1 MVLWFLMLIL
11 CSAAT
16 VAIAFPLIRHYE
28 ARDARAESAAVY
40 QDQLK
45 EVDRD
50 LQVGSINEPEANLAK
65 VEIERRLAAATRDI
79 APSRPLSPVWR
90 NAALA
95 AVVGI
100 VIIGSVSLYAK
111 LGHPMLPSADLE
123 AQAAQ
128 QDQMA
133 MILGM
138 VRKQAEELKVNP
150 KDMEGWIRL
159 MRSLQVLNEP
169 DKAQTAL
176 SFALKAFDGD
186 ATATKKLKAAASEL
200 NIKL

>member
-1 MVLWFLMLIL
+1 MLLWFLMLVL

-28 ARDARAESAAVY
+28 ALDARAESVAVY

-45 EVDRD
+45 EVERD
-50 LQVGSINEPEANLAK
+50 LQAGSINEPEAKLAK
-65 VEIERRLAAATRDI
+65 VEIERRLAAATRDV
-79 APSRPLSPVWR
+79 APSRPLSPFWR
-90 NAALA
+90 NVALT

-100 VIIGSVSLYAK
+100 VIIGSASLYAK
-111 LGHPMLPSADLE
+111 LGNPTLPSDAL
-123 AQAAQ
+123 AAQ

-138 VRKQAEELKVNP
+138 VRKQAEELRTNP

-169 DKAQTAL
+169 DKARAAL

-186 ATATKKLKAAASEL
+186 ATAIEKLKAAASEL
-200 NIKL
+200 NIN

>member
-1 MVLWFLMLIL
+1 MLLWFLMLVL

-28 ARDARAESAAVY
+28 ALDARAESVAVY

-50 LQVGSINEPEANLAK
+50 LQAGSINEPEAKLAK
-65 VEIERRLAAATRDI
+65 VEIERRLAAATRDV
-79 APSRPLSPVWR
+79 APSRPLSPFWHNV
-90 NAALA
+90 ALA

-100 VIIGSVSLYAK
+100 VIIGGVSLYAK
-111 LGHPMLPSADLE
+111 LGNPTLPSATSDT
-123 AQAAQ
+123 QAAQ

-138 VRKQAEELKVNP
+138 VRKQAEELKANP

-169 DKAQTAL
+169 DKARAAL
-176 SFALKAFDGD
+176 AFALKAFDGD
-186 ATATKKLKAAASEL
+186 ATAVEKLKAAASEL
-200 NIKL
+200 NIN

>member
-1 MVLWFLMLIL
+1 MLLWFLMLVL

-28 ARDARAESAAVY
+28 ALDARAESVAVY

-50 LQVGSINEPEANLAK
+50 LQAGSINEPEAKLAK
-65 VEIERRLAAATRDI
+65 VEIERRLAAATRDV
-79 APSRPLSPVWR
+79 APSRPLSPFWHNV
-90 NAALA
+90 ALA

-100 VIIGSVSLYAK
+100 VIIGGVSLYAK
-111 LGHPMLPSADLE
+111 LGNPTLPSDAL
-123 AQAAQ
+123 AAQ

-138 VRKQAEELKVNP
+138 VRKQAEELRTNP

-169 DKAQTAL
+169 DKAQAAL
-176 SFALKAFDGD
+176 AFALKAFDGD
-186 ATATKKLKAAASEL
+186 ATAVEKLKAAASEL
-200 NIKL
+200 NIN

>member
-1 MVLWFLMLIL
+1 MLLWFLMLVL

-16 VAIAFPLIRHYE
+16 VAIAFPLIRHYK

-40 QDQLK
+40 LDQLK
-45 EVDRD
+45 EIDRD
-50 LQVGSINEPEANLAK
+50 LMAGAINEPEAKLAK
-65 VEIERRLAAATRDI
+65 VEIERRLAAATRDV
-79 APSRPLSPVWR
+79 APSRPLSPFWR
-90 NAALA
+90 NVALT
-95 AVVGI
+95 AVVCI

-111 LGHPMLPSADLE
+111 LGHPTMPSAASDGM
-123 AQAAQ
+123 AVQ

-138 VRKQAEELKVNP
+138 VRKQAEELRTNP

-169 DKAQTAL
+169 DKARAAL

-186 ATATKKLKAAASEL
+186 APAVEKLKAAASDL
-200 NIKL
+200 NIN

>member
-1 MVLWFLMLIL
+1 MLLWFSMLVL

-16 VAIAFPLIRHYE
+16 IAVAFPLIRHYE
-28 ARDARAESAAVY
+28 AHDAGDESAAVY

-50 LQVGSINEPEANLAK
+50 LQAGSINEPEAKLAK
-65 VEIERRLAAATRDI
+65 VEIERRLAATTRDI
-79 APSRPLSPVWR
+79 APSRPLSPFWR
-90 NAALA
+90 NVALV

-100 VIIGSVSLYAK
+100 VIIGSVGLYAK
-111 LGHPMLPSADLE
+111 LGHPTLSSATSDTP
-123 AQAAQ
+123 AAQ

-138 VRKQAEELKVNP
+138 VRKQAEELKANP

-169 DKAQTAL
+169 DKARAAL

-186 ATATKKLKAAASEL
+186 AKAVEKLKAAASEL
-200 NIKL
+200 NVN

>member
-1 MVLWFLMLIL
+1 MVLWFLMLVL

-16 VAIAFPLIRHYE
+16 VAVAFPLIRHYE
-28 ARDARAESAAVY
+28 ARDAREESAAVY
-40 QDQLK
+40 QDQLN

-50 LQVGSINEPEANLAK
+50 LQAGAINEPEAKLAK
-65 VEIERRLAAATRDI
+65 VEIERRLAAARRDVV
-79 APSRPLSPVWR
+79 PSRPLSPFWR
-90 NAALA
+90 NVALA

-100 VIIGSVSLYAK
+100 VIIGSVTLYAK
-111 LGHPMLPSADLE
+111 LGNPTLPSAGSDT
-123 AQAAQ
+123 QAVQ

-138 VRKQAEELKVNP
+138 VRKQAEELKANP

-169 DKAQTAL
+169 DKARAAL

-186 ATATKKLKAAASEL
+186 ATAVEKLKAAASEL
-200 NIKL
+200 NIN